1 MQVQDISQLTFQGTN
16 GRDEFQREQIA
27 AKVIR
32 LLISPIEISP
42 MLIDG
47 DWGTGKTEFCHKL
60 INKLQA
66 EYSDSRVLYID
77 AFRADHA
84 DNPLLTVLSAILS
97 LLPNESLKKPLR
109 DKALPILRFAA
120 VTVGKAV
127 AAHVLQQNTDAL
139 ANGMEESLQDAT
151 DQAIDATVKAL
162 LKDHEEAEKNL
173 QALQAALIQIA
184 TEKPITI
191 FIDELDRCRPDFA
204 VQMLETVKHIFN
216 VEGVQ
221 FVFITNTRQLR
232 AAINHRYG
240 QQVDAQRYL
249 DKFLKFSFR
258 LPDYIPKSYE
268 SYQYLT
274 QASAHHFSLLAK
286 KSQALSET
294 WLRETNSM
302 VYKFSVEIIKK
313 NGLSLREVET
323 FVRYLEIYQEL
334 SKKITANQ
342 NADAK
347 PLFLIFGVYLFCFHP
362 EIFESIRK
370 NRADAD
376 ALASLLGIGNFPSF
390 NKDGYTQS
398 YSFDIAVLIAQ
409 ESYINQEKYWPSET
423 DHGETQK
430 WQQTRKN
437 YLGDSWGDL
446 TPSHSLIKEVMLH
459 LQLGAD

>member
-221 FVFITNTRQLR
+221 FVFITRVCSR
-232 AAINHRYG
+232 
-240 QQVDAQRYL
+240 
-249 DKFLKFSFR
+249 
-258 LPDYIPKSYE
+258 
-268 SYQYLT
+268 
-274 QASAHHFSLLAK
+274 
-286 KSQALSET
+286 
-294 WLRETNSM
+294 
-302 VYKFSVEIIKK
+302 
-313 NGLSLREVET
+313 
-323 FVRYLEIYQEL
+323 
-334 SKKITANQ
+334 
-342 NADAK
+342 
-347 PLFLIFGVYLFCFHP
+347 
-362 EIFESIRK
+362 
-370 NRADAD
+370 
-376 ALASLLGIGNFPSF
+376 
-390 NKDGYTQS
+390 
-398 YSFDIAVLIAQ
+398 
-409 ESYINQEKYWPSET
+409 
-423 DHGETQK
+423 
-430 WQQTRKN
+430 
-437 YLGDSWGDL
+437 
-446 TPSHSLIKEVMLH
+446 
-459 LQLGAD
+459 